1 MPLIKT
7 RQLWIKLEEPDIKLL
22 TKYARAEGISRAA
35 LMRIIIMKFI
45 RQDIR
50 KSFFTQTK

>member
-7 RQLWIKLEEPDIKLL
+7 RQLWIKLEESDIKLL
-22 TKYARAEGISRAA
+22 TKYARKEGISRAS

-45 RQDIR
+45 HQDMR
-50 KSFFTQTK
+50 KSIFTQK

>member
-22 TKYARAEGISRAA
+22 TRYARAEGISRAA

-45 RQDIR
+45 RQDMR